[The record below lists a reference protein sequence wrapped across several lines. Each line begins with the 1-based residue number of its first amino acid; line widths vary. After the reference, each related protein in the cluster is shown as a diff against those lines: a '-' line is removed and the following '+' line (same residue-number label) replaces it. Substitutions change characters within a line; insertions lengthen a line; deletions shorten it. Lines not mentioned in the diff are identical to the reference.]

1 MKDISF
7 IINHLGEEREKSF
20 DEERTKEGFTNNLV
34 RFYVGLD
41 DPESLIVDI
50 EQAFGK
56 ISRRS

>member
-41 DPESLIVDI
+41 DPESLIVDL
-50 EQAFGK
+50 EQAFDR

>member
-41 DPESLIVDI
+41 DPESLIVDL
-50 EQAFGK
+50 EQAFGR

>member
-41 DPESLIVDI
+41 DPESLVLDI
-50 EQAFGK
+50 EQAFGR
-56 ISRRS
+56 ISCRS